1 MAAAALVMAS
11 AGTTFLLTVRWLGP
25 ARTPYVVTNTA
36 NPQLSPGGTGP
47 GDRRILAPSGRGPIA
62 SDSSATTPQPGVL
75 SASLAVV
82 TTPPAQVTR
91 PPEEAVY
98 DKEINMLQTMRR
110 RRKADLEP
118 STAAV
123 IEKNLRIIDSNIA
136 QIRAALQKDPGNSL
150 LDDQV
155 SRALDMKVE
164 LLRRVAMLRSNT

>member
-1 MAAAALVMAS
+1 M
-11 AGTTFLLTVRWLGP
+11 
-25 ARTPYVVTNTA
+25 
-36 NPQLSPGGTGP
+36 
-47 GDRRILAPSGRGPIA
+47 LAPSGRPPIA
-62 SDSSATTPQPGVL
+62 SDSSALTPQSGVP
-75 SASLAVV
+75 SASLAVA
-82 TTPPAQVTR
+82 TTHPAQVTR
-91 PPEEAVY
+91 PEVAVY
-98 DKEINMLQTMRR
+98 DKEINMLQTMTR
-110 RRKADLEP
+110 RRKTELEP

>member
-1 MAAAALVMAS
+1 V
-11 AGTTFLLTVRWLGP
+11 P
-25 ARTPYVVTNTA
+25 
-36 NPQLSPGGTGP
+36 
-47 GDRRILAPSGRGPIA
+47 
-62 SDSSATTPQPGVL
+62 
-75 SASLAVV
+75 SASLAVA
-82 TTPPAQVTR
+82 TTR
-91 PPEEAVY
+91 PPEVARTPEEAVY
-98 DKEINMLQTMRR
+98 DKEINMLQTMTR